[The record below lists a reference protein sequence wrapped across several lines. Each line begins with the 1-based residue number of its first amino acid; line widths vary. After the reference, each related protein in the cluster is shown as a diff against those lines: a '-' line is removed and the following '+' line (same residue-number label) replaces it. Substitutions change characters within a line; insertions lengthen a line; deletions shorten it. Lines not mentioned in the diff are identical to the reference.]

1 MYKFMFVALMVSAVY
16 PDWPMQAVA
25 AGQDIIQGF
34 QSKVIVVGQ
43 NTAH

>member
-1 MYKFMFVALMVSAVY
+1 MYKFMFCAFVVCAVY
-16 PDWPMQAVA
+16 PDWPIEAVV

-43 NTAH
+43 IM

>member
-1 MYKFMFVALMVSAVY
+1 MYKFMFLALTVSAIY
-16 PDWPMQAVA
+16 PDWPLQAVV

-43 NTAH
+43 NSAH